1 MSLDIRFTAY
11 EGVICP
17 HCGENIGRKEINCVS
32 SGGCKWYPILE
43 ELGYYVPYEQRTEEN
58 DWYGKDMVLT
68 VEQTDKVR
76 RFVMDN
82 LDLYYYYG
90 RDVQLFDSA
99 LYNHYTIVVNAD
111 W

>member
-11 EGVICP
+11 EDVICP

-82 LDLYYYYG
+82 LGLYYYG
-90 RDVQLFDSA
+90 RDVQLLIDSA

>member
-1 MSLDIRFTAY
+1 MSLDIRFTSY
-11 EGVICP
+11 EDVKCP
-17 HCGENIGRKEINCVS
+17 HCGEIVGRKEVESVI

-43 ELGYYVPYEQRTEEN
+43 ELGYYVPHDQRTEEN

-68 VEQTDKVR
+68 VEQADKVR
-76 RFVMDN
+76 RFVTDN
-82 LDLYYYYG
+82 PDLYYC
-90 RDVQLFDSA
+90 DVQLFIDSA